1 MIIRASGNIRPVLAA
16 SARGA
21 ENAVLIGDVQLE
33 EHVSVW
39 YGAVL
44 RGDTCTIRV
53 GAGSNIQDLCALHC
67 SGGQPLTIGKNVVV
81 GHGAIL
87 HSCTVEDGCLV
98 GMGAILLDGCVIGA
112 GSVVGAGAL
121 VPPGKVVPPRSLV
134 VGVPGKV
141 IRQVTAAEQAETLEN
156 AAHYV
161 RLGRQQLAAAGP
173 EEEEK

>member
-67 SGGQPLTIGKNVVV
+67 SGGQPLTIGKMWWWATGPFFTVALWRTAVWWAW
-81 GHGAIL
+81 GP
-87 HSCTVEDGCLV
+87 SCW
-98 GMGAILLDGCVIGA
+98 
-112 GSVVGAGAL
+112 
-121 VPPGKVVPPRSLV
+121 
-134 VGVPGKV
+134 
-141 IRQVTAAEQAETLEN
+141 TAA
-156 AAHYV
+156 
-161 RLGRQQLAAAGP
+161 
-173 EEEEK
+173 